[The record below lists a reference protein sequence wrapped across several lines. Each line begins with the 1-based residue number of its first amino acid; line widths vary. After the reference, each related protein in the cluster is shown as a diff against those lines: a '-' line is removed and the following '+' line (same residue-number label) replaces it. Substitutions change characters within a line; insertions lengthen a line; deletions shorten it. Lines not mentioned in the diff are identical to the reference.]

1 MLRSSAQALID
12 MSLKELKENRIIA
25 AQLTKLMGA
34 GKTVHAF
41 LFIGPDKPAR
51 ELGTAF
57 AKALLCEES
66 LDDSCDQCLSCR
78 KFDHSN
84 HEDFTLVERSE
95 NRAGLVVSQI
105 EELQKKLQYKAFGST
120 RVALIAEAQ
129 LLNTASQ
136 NKLLKTLEEPAP
148 GTVLILLAD
157 SRENLLPTILSRC
170 SCYYLQES
178 ASDYS
183 LEATETAKQF
193 ALLISKN
200 APFYK
205 KKDCIKQI
213 LASKDEAR
221 GKGLEFLGALEE
233 ELHGM
238 LTGGSCDINILTSA
252 LRQTEEAVRGLKMS
266 YNTAYVL
273 KSMCIRIDGG
283 KQ

>member
-1 MLRSSAQALID
+1 

-25 AQLTKLMGA
+25 GQLSTIMEA

-51 ELGTAF
+51 ELGMAF
-57 AKALLCEES
+57 AKALLCSES
-66 LDDSCDQCLSCR
+66 AGDSCDRCLSCR

-84 HEDFTLVERSE
+84 HEDFILVERSE

-105 EELQKKLQYKAFGST
+105 EELQKQLQYKAFGNT
-120 RVALIAEAQ
+120 RVAVIAEAQ
-129 LLNTASQ
+129 LLNPASQ

-178 ASDYS
+178 APDY
-183 LEATETAKQF
+183 EAEAVQTAKQF
-193 ALLISKN
+193 AMLVAQE

-221 GKGLEFLGALEE
+221 AKGLEFLGALEE
-233 ELHGM
+233 ELHEM
-238 LTGGSCDINILTSA
+238 LVKQSCSLEILTNA
-252 LRQTEEAVRGLKMS
+252 LRRTEEAVRGLKMS

-273 KSMCIRIDGG
+273 KGMCIKIDGG
-283 KQ
+283 KYD

>member
-1 MLRSSAQALID
+1 
-12 MSLKELKENRIIA
+12 MSLKDLKENRIIA
-25 AQLTKLMGA
+25 GQLSKLMAVGR
-34 GKTVHAF
+34 TVHAF

-51 ELGTAF
+51 ELGFAF
-57 AKALLCEES
+57 AKAILCRES
-66 LDDSCDQCLSCR
+66 ADDSCDRCLSCR

-84 HEDFTLVERSE
+84 HEDFILVERSE

-105 EELQKKLQYKAFGST
+105 EELQKQLQYKAFSGM
-120 RVALIAEAQ
+120 RVAMIAEAQ

-170 SCYYLQES
+170 SCYYLQE
-178 ASDYS
+178 AAADFNT
-183 LEATETAKQF
+183 EAVQTAKQF
-193 ALLISKN
+193 AMLAAQE

-205 KKDCIKQI
+205 KKDCIRQI

-221 GKGLEFLGALEE
+221 SKGLEFLGALEE
-233 ELHGM
+233 ELHTM
-238 LTGGSCDINILTSA
+238 LVNNSCSLEILTNA
-252 LRQTEEAVRGLKMS
+252 LRQTEEAVKSLKMS

-273 KSMCIRIDGG
+273 KGMCIKIDGG
-283 KQ
+283 KHD